1 MITAIDT
8 NILLDIFLPDPV
20 FGEKS
25 LSAVESAFEKG
36 ALVICNVVYAELVPQ
51 FKDKHLLDLALKK
64 LHINIVSLTNESAFL
79 AGLKWLAY
87 RKTRKD
93 RKRIIT
99 DFLIGAFACLQADSF
114 LTRDRGFYRKYFPD
128 IKLL

>member
-36 ALVICNVVYAELVPQ
+36 ALVICNVVYAELVP
-51 FKDKHLLDLALKK
+51 
-64 LHINIVSLTNESAFL
+64 
-79 AGLKWLAY
+79 
-87 RKTRKD
+87 RKIGTAPIF
-93 RKRIIT
+93 RIYYT
-99 DFLIGAFACLQADSF
+99 SKMGAVPIF
-114 LTRDRGFYRKYFPD
+114 
-128 IKLL
+128 

>member
-36 ALVICNVVYAELVPQ
+36 ALVICNVVYAELVQ
-51 FKDKHLLDLALKK
+51 GKS
-64 LHINIVSLTNESAFL
+64 IVYQWFLRLLTNFW
-79 AGLKWLAY
+79 GV
-87 RKTRKD
+87 
-93 RKRIIT
+93 
-99 DFLIGAFACLQADSF
+99 
-114 LTRDRGFYRKYFPD
+114 
-128 IKLL
+128 